1 MTPNVSPVV
10 TWRRA
15 ANITMTGMTI
25 AMTAAAAI
33 SFQMIS
39 NCVTSPATPTGNV
52 WAWGVAVRMKAN
64 WNSAQS
70 KAKTMIPAAR
80 TPDPAQRQQHVA
92 EGLPATA
99 AVDQCRLLDLERD
112 LPQEAPEHPDRQ
124 RQVEDR
130 VDEDQGGQL
139 VVDARACGRS

>member
-1 MTPNVSPVV
+1 M

-15 ANITMTGMTI
+15 ANITTTGMTI

-39 NCVTSPATPTGNV
+39 NCATSPATPTGKV
-52 WAWGVAVRMKAN
+52 WDWGVAVRMKAN

-80 TPDPAQRQQHVA
+80 TPI
-92 EGLPATA
+92 
-99 AVDQCRLLDLERD
+99 RLK
-112 LPQEAPEHPDRQ
+112 
-124 RQVEDR
+124 
-130 VDEDQGGQL
+130 
-139 VVDARACGRS
+139 GRST